1 MFSLIWDVRFS
12 LRVLAKQP
20 GFAATAVLAL
30 AIGIGANA
38 AVFSVVNA
46 LLLRPLPGV
55 RDAGRIVGI
64 YAPHVRQADTYRGFS
79 YPNYV
84 DIREGT
90 RALEG
95 VSAFTYVLAGV
106 AEQGM
111 TRRSLVMMVS
121 ANYFDVLGARP
132 MLGRAFTPEEEHP
145 GSQAQVAVV
154 SHAYWQRRGSDP
166 ALVGRTVSINA
177 RLFTVVGVAPP
188 GFGGTSP
195 AFAAEFWLPLAAT
208 TIVENDLLREIAG
221 GDLTSRDTHR
231 FLLFGRLEPGTA
243 RETANRE
250 LAARARALAAAYPE
264 ANRDYS
270 VVAHPLQRRGF
281 AATPG
286 DDASL
291 VFISTALLGMAS
303 MVLLVACLNLANM
316 LLARGRAR
324 RREIAIRLS
333 IGASR
338 AAVVRLLLVEGLLLS
353 LGGGAAG
360 LALGRWAMALLVR
373 SVVPLMPM
381 PFDVPLVLD
390 WRVAGATLGFA
401 AFATVVFA
409 LGPALQATRPGTID
423 ELKGQPGEDRGRQ
436 AWLFGVRNLLLAGQV
451 ALSLALLVAGA
462 LFVRGA
468 LRAAD
473 ATPGFALDRGL
484 VAESD
489 PSLAGYSL
497 DEGANAHRRAVARLR
512 ELPGVEAA
520 SMASMVPF
528 GRTDDR
534 VLVAGGAA
542 APAGGPPSVAPRPVV
557 AAHTSI
563 GGDYFRA
570 LGIPVLRGREFSAA
584 EAEGREP
591 RRVAI
596 VDEPAARRLFP
607 PGESP
612 IGQLVRVGTGDGGPP
627 PDVCE
632 IVGLVA
638 GVRSSLSD
646 RGPTPHLYVPFSSR
660 IRASMHYHVRLAPG
674 ISGDGPAVAMLR
686 RELAALDARLPPLS
700 ISTLEAFTTRSPFL
714 WLFRAGARVF
724 TAFGV
729 AGLMLTLVGI
739 WGVNACTVL
748 RRTREIGIR
757 TALGASP
764 RGVIWLIVRDTTLVT
779 AAGVVAGTALA
790 LAVATLLGSMLYEVS
805 AADPVALVAAP
816 VLLALCALASAYLPA
831 RKAAGVA
838 VLAALRR
845 E

>member
-1 MFSLIWDVRFS
+1 MSCLLRDVRFS
-12 LRVLAKQP
+12 LRVLANQP
-20 GFAATAVLAL
+20 GFAATAVLVLAL
-30 AIGIGANA
+30 GIGANA
-38 AVFSVVNA
+38 AVFTVVNA

-55 RDAGRIVGI
+55 RDAGGIVGI

-84 DIREGT
+84 DIRDGA
-90 RALEG
+90 RAMDG
-95 VSAFTYVLAGV
+95 VSAFTFVLAGV

-132 MLGRAFTPEEEHP
+132 MLGRAFTPEEERP
-145 GSQAQVAVV
+145 GSEAQVAVV
-154 SHAYWQRRGSDP
+154 SHAYWQRHGSDR

-208 TIVENDLLREIAG
+208 KLVENDLLREIAG

-231 FLLFGRLEPGTA
+231 FLLFGRLKAGAA

-250 LAARARALAAAYPE
+250 LAERARALAAAYPE
-264 ANRDYS
+264 ANRDYAI
-270 VVAHPLQRRGF
+270 VAHPLQRRGF

-291 VFISTALLGMAS
+291 AFVSTAMLGMAGV
-303 MVLLVACLNLANM
+303 VLLVACLNLANM

-324 RREIAIRLS
+324 RKEIAIRLS

-338 AAVVRLLLVEGLLLS
+338 AAVVRQLLVEGSLLS
-353 LGGGAAG
+353 LGGGAVG
-360 LALGRWAMALLVR
+360 LLLGRWAMTLLVR
-373 SVVPLMPM
+373 SIAPLMPM
-381 PFDVPLVLD
+381 PFDVGLAVD
-390 WRVAGATLGFA
+390 WRMAGATLGFA
-401 AFATVVFA
+401 VVATVVFA
-409 LGPALQATRPGTID
+409 LGPALKATRPGTID
-423 ELKGQPGEDRGRQ
+423 ALKENAGEDRGRR
-436 AWLFGVRNLLLAGQV
+436 AWLFGARNLLLAGQV

-468 LRAAD
+468 LKAAD

-484 VAESD
+484 VVEAD

-497 DEGANAHRRAVARLR
+497 AEGADVHRRATARLR

-528 GRTDDR
+528 GRADDR
-534 VLVAGGAA
+534 VRVESA
-542 APAGGPPSVAPRPVV
+542 APSPADGEGPAAPRPVV
-557 AAHTSI
+557 AGHTSI
-563 GGDYFRA
+563 GADYFRA
-570 LGIPVLRGREFSAA
+570 IGIPVLRGRDFTVN
-584 EAEGREP
+584 EAEGLES

-596 VDEPAARRLFP
+596 IDEPAARQLFP
-607 PGESP
+607 AGESP
-612 IGQLVRVGTGDGGPP
+612 VGRLVRVGGGDGGSPP
-627 PDVCE
+627 EVCE
-632 IVGLVA
+632 IVGVVA

-646 RGPTPHLYVPFSSR
+646 RGPTPHLYVPFSTR

-674 ISGDGPAVAMLR
+674 VVGNGPMSASLR
-686 RELAALDARLPPLS
+686 RELAALDPRLPVLS
-700 ISTLEAFTTRSPFL
+700 VSTLEAFTKASPFL

-729 AGLMLTLVGI
+729 AGLVLTLVGI
-739 WGVNACTVL
+739 WGVNAYTVL
-748 RRTREIGIR
+748 RRTREMGIR

-764 RGVIWLIVRDTTLVT
+764 RRVVWLIVRDTTLVT
-779 AAGVVAGTALA
+779 AAGVVVGTALA
-790 LAVATLLGSMLYEVS
+790 AAVATLLGSMLYEVTAS
-805 AADPVALVAAP
+805 DPVALFAAP
-816 VLLALCALASAYLPA
+816 ALLASCALTASYLPA
-831 RKAAGVA
+831 RKAARVA
-838 VLAALRR
+838 VFAALRR